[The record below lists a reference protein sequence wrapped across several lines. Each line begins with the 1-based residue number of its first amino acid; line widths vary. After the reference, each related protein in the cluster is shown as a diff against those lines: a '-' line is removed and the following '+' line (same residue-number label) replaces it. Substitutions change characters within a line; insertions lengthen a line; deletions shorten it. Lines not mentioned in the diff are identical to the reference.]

1 MRRSFV
7 ITSLACA
14 LALAPAVLFA
24 QNPPVQ
30 QQPPAT
36 QQPAAADKPA
46 APKVAFDTPAGML
59 LVQIKPDQTAAF
71 EEMVGKL
78 KAGLA
83 KTEDATIK
91 QQAGG
96 WKVYKASESQGNVL
110 YVIFVDPA
118 VKASEYDLFGM
129 LQKVMTPDELR
140 DPKAGEM
147 WKKFSD
153 AFAAGYNKLSLTPV
167 GGA

>member
-24 QNPPVQ
+24 QD
-30 QQPPAT
+30 
-36 QQPAAADKPA
+36 AAAQQPA

-71 EEMVGKL
+71 EEMVAKL
-78 KAGLA
+78 KAGFA
-83 KTEDATIK
+83 KSEDATVK
-91 QQAGG
+91 QQASG
-96 WKVYKASESQGNVL
+96 WKVYKASESQANVL

-140 DPKAGEM
+140 APETAEM
-147 WKKFSD
+147 WKKFSA

>member
-24 QNPPVQ
+24 QE
-30 QQPPAT
+30 
-36 QQPAAADKPA
+36 AAQPA

-71 EEMVGKL
+71 EEMVAKL
-78 KAGLA
+78 KAGFA
-83 KTEDATIK
+83 KSEDATVK
-91 QQAGG
+91 QQASG

-140 DPKAGEM
+140 DPNVGAM